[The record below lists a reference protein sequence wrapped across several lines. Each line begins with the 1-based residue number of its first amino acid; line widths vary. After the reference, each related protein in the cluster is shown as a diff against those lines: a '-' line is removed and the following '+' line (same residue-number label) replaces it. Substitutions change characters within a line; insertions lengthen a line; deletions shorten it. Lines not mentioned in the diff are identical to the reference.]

1 MKNISGEF
9 KIKSS
14 AEKLSTKLASTFS
27 ETMSDTVTNTPKC
40 FAEFYG
46 FYEQDN
52 WLNLNWNEPGYLLIN
67 EQRSFALVNHGK
79 QITINEFSVEVE
91 LRR

>member
-52 WLNLNWNEPGYLLIN
+52 WLNLN
-67 EQRSFALVNHGK
+67 
-79 QITINEFSVEVE
+79 
-91 LRR
+91 